1 MSGEV
6 RNLPNRNG
14 QHGIVILATGAG
26 AGTDQCL
33 TAHRAGHFQGAKP
46 NSLHK
51 NMFNPHPGDLP
62 NLLVDGNG
70 KATISALE
78 YANRLIDLEGGSS
91 VIGRTL
97 AVYKGREFH
106 QSLRLRPLNTASVRG
121 GPGSKPGAGRGAE
134 RQNGYTHRLLRH
146 RGTGRYHLHNCISIH
161 LRFQC

>member
-14 QHGIVILATGAG
+14 QHGIVILASGAG
-26 AGTDQCL
+26 AVTDNCL
-33 TAHRAGHFQGAKP
+33 TAHRAGHYQGAKL

-62 NLLVDGNG
+62 NLSVDGNG
-70 KATISALE
+70 KATISVLE

-106 QSLRLRPLNTASVRG
+106 QSLRPLNTASIRG

-134 RQNGYTHRLLRH
+134 RRNGYTHCLLRH
-146 RGTGRYHLHNCISIH
+146 RGTGRHHLHNRISIH
-161 LRFQC
+161 L